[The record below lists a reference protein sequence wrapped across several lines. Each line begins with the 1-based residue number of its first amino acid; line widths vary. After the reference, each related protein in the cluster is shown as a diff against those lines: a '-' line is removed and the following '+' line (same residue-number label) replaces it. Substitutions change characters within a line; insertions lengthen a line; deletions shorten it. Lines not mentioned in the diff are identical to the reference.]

1 VKRALLAAG
10 LLTALALA
18 AAAPCAAQPVAKLEV
33 EARGG
38 TQHQKLDRIERKV
51 DQVLEALRV
60 APPKPPVVDPQP
72 PKPTEPVT
80 PTTPPGDNPFVAW
93 CANGGTVVDYVMLRN
108 GGVWL
113 SAAQEAQARAAGC
126 FAPPA
131 TPATPSGPSGPT
143 TGPGFDLGEGDGL
156 VKVNPVNAGQPLTF
170 SFTVRPGA
178 TRVVLHVFGAPG
190 AFFRVVTDAVDG
202 ANAVTIAGSGQL
214 HQRDVSGISSGR
226 HTYTVPVDGAGQLG
240 VRLEQQ

>member
-1 VKRALLAAG
+1 MRRGLIAAG
-10 LLTALALA
+10 LLAAIAVTAGCRAH
-18 AAAPCAAQPVAKLEV
+18 AQPVAKLEV

-72 PKPTEPVT
+72 PKPTEPTV
-80 PTTPPGDNPFVAW
+80 PAGDNPFVAW
-93 CANGGTVVDYVMLRN
+93 CASGSTVLDYVLFRN

-113 SAAQEAQARAAGC
+113 SPAQEAQARAAGC
-126 FAPPA
+126 FAPT
-131 TPATPSGPSGPT
+131 TPPSSGGGAPGT
-143 TGPGFDLGEGDGL
+143 ATGPFDLGEGDGL
-156 VKVNPVNAGQPLTF
+156 VKVNPVNAGQPISL

-178 TRVVLHVFGAPG
+178 TRVLLHVFGAPG
-190 AFFRVVTDAVDG
+190 AFFRTVTDSIDG
-202 ANAVTIAGSGQL
+202 AGVQTLTGSGQL
-214 HQRDVSGISSGR
+214 HQRDVSGISAGR
-226 HTYTVPVDGAGQLG
+226 HTYTVSVDGAGQLG